1 MPQLSLL
8 DPNPS
13 GNQPRSIGPAAV
25 RYADATAIL
34 TRPGGRLAGTDFA
47 LNPYQ
52 GCTFACS
59 YCYAAFFVADDADRD
74 AWGRWV
80 RVKTNAV
87 EQLRRSRQDLRGRTV
102 LMSSATDPYQ
112 PIERRLE
119 LVRALLPILQRRGAR
134 LTVQTRSPLVTRDM
148 DLLQQFD
155 RPRVNLS
162 ITTDDEE
169 IRKRFEPKCA
179 SIDQRLDAAARL
191 AEAGIETGIRAGPL
205 LPLRDPEAFAR
216 RLHATGARIAG
227 IGRFHETTGPFAA
240 GTRNEGLSIAA
251 ELGWTAE
258 RQATAAARL
267 QAALDR
273 ASARDAA

>member
-1 MPQLSLL
+1 MAQLSLL
-8 DPNPS
+8 DPNPATER
-13 GNQPRSIGPAAV
+13 PRSLGRAEV

-34 TRPGGRLAGTDFA
+34 TRPSGRLAGLDFA

-59 YCYAAFFVADDADRD
+59 YCYAAFFVADEADRE
-74 AWGRWV
+74 AWGSWV

-87 EQLRRSRQDLRGRTV
+87 EQLRRSRRDLRGRTV

-119 LVRALLPILQRRGAR
+119 LVRALLPILARRGAR
-134 LTVQTRSPLVTRDM
+134 LTVQTRSPLVTRDI
-148 DLLQQFD
+148 DLLLRFD

-169 IRKRFEPKCA
+169 VRKRFEPQCA

-191 AEAGIETGIRAGPL
+191 VDAGIETGIRAGPL

-240 GTRNEGLSIAA
+240 GTRSEGLAIAA
-251 ELGWTAE
+251 ESGWTVE

-267 QAALDR
+267 RAALE
-273 ASARDAA
+273 SAAPRDAA

>member
-1 MPQLSLL
+1 MAQLSLL
-8 DPNPS
+8 DPNPAVER
-13 GNQPRSIGPAAV
+13 PRTLGRAAV

-34 TRPGGRLAGTDFA
+34 TRPSGRLAGLDFA

-59 YCYAAFFVADDADRD
+59 YCYAAFFVADEADRE
-74 AWGRWV
+74 AWGSWV

-87 EQLRRSRQDLRGRTV
+87 EQLRRSRHDLRGRTV

-119 LVRALLPILQRRGAR
+119 LVRALLPILARRGAR
-134 LTVQTRSPLVTRDM
+134 LTVQTRSPLVTRDI
-148 DLLQQFD
+148 DLLRRFD

-169 IRKRFEPKCA
+169 VRKRFEPQCA
-179 SIDQRLDAAARL
+179 SIDQRLEAAARL
-191 AEAGIETGIRAGPL
+191 VEAGIETGVRAGPL

-240 GTRNEGLSIAA
+240 GTRSEGLAIAA
-251 ELGWTAE
+251 EIGWTAE

-267 QAALDR
+267 RAALE
-273 ASARDAA
+273 AAEPRDAA